1 MKIVLDTNVL
11 ISALLWKGLPNKI
24 LKIIENKELTL
35 CINEFI
41 LEELSGVLQ
50 RRKFNRRINECKAS
64 LEELISGILEIS
76 EIFPNIEISPII
88 KDDLND
94 NWIIS
99 CALASES
106 KYIITGDPHLL
117 KLGKFRNIP
126 ILTPRQFLSML
137 HSPGRGT

>member
-1 MKIVLDTNVL
+1 MRVVLDTNVL
-11 ISALLWKGLPNKI
+11 ISALLWKGLLNKI

-50 RRKFNRRINECKAS
+50 RHKFNRRINECKAS

-126 ILTPRQFLSML
+126 ILTPRQFLSAL
-137 HSPGRGT
+137 RS